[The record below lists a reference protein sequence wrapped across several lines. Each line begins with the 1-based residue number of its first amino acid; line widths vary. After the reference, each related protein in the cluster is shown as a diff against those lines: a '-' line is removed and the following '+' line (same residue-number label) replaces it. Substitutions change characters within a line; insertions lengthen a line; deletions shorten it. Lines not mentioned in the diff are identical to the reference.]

1 MASTQISHTWQLPVG
16 AKLAST
22 SLKLLS
28 TMTAVIVEAGPD
40 AGAIWHFGE
49 PNQEQRALAAG
60 TAWADLS
67 HRGIISITGPDRL
80 SWLHSITTQDVEN
93 LTPGLWVS
101 SLILDASGH
110 ITHQFYLVDDGT
122 TTWLHTE
129 KEKTAELVAFL
140 EKMKFMLRVEI
151 ADRSN
156 EYAVL
161 RAPGSA
167 DKIGGPYALV
177 TYDEVDDMKAAFNK
191 NYLQVGTWALEAER
205 VAAGRAR
212 ILFETDHKSIPNEL
226 GFLNNAVHMK
236 KGCYPG
242 QETVAKVFNLGQP
255 PRRLTLLH
263 LDGSMVAMPE
273 NGAKVEFDGKEIGF
287 IGTVARHYELGPIA
301 LAVLKRNVPVDA
313 TLVSAGVSA
322 SQELINS

>member
-1 MASTQISHTWQLPVG
+1 MS
-16 AKLAST
+16 
-22 SLKLLS
+22 
-28 TMTAVIVEAGPD
+28 AVLVEAGPD

-67 HRGIISITGPDRL
+67 HRSVLSVSGADRL
-80 SWLHSITTQDVEN
+80 SWLHSLTTQDVEK
-93 LTPGLWVS
+93 LPAGLWVS
-101 SLILDASGH
+101 ALILDPNGH
-110 ITHQFYLVDDGT
+110 IVHQIYLVDDGT
-122 TTWLHTE
+122 TTWIHTE
-129 KEKTAELVAFL
+129 KEKLVDLLAFL
-140 EKMKFMLRVEI
+140 EKMKFMLRVEVQ
-151 ADRSN
+151 DRTN

-161 RAPGSA
+161 RAPGVA
-167 DKIGGPYALV
+167 DGLGGPYALV
-177 TYDEVDDMKAAFNK
+177 TYDELDEMKSAFNK
-191 NYLQVGTWALEAER
+191 SHTQVGTWALEAER

-263 LDGSMVAMPE
+263 LDGSAIVMPNTGDKIMLDE
-273 NGAKVEFDGKEIGF
+273 KEVGF

-301 LAVLKRNVPVDA
+301 LGVIKRNVPIEA
-313 TLVSAGVSA
+313 TLTSGDVSA
-322 SQELINS
+322 SQELINK